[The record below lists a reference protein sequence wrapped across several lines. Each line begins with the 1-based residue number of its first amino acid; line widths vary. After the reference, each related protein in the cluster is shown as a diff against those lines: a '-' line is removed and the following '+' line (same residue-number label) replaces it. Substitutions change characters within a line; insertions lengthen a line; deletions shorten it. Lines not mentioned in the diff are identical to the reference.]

1 MKNIAIV
8 VVAYNRVTSLNRLLN
23 SLLQADVED
32 APLIIS
38 IDKSNTDTVER
49 FANNFIWPFG
59 EKKVITHDKN
69 LGLRTHILSVGDW
82 LDMYDAIIV
91 LEDDIVVTP
100 GFYRY
105 AVSAYSYYHKDKN
118 IAGISLY
125 NYQFNYQTFE
135 PFEALKTEYDVYFMQ
150 IAMSWGQVWMRDSWK
165 QFYERYKKNC
175 HIQLENIVDIYCFK
189 DWGEKS
195 WLKYHIAYCIE
206 QNKYFVYPY
215 FSYSTNCADKG
226 THIASNLSVFH
237 TSLKWGG
244 SKYGYK
250 FPIFPNGVVYDS
262 YNENVSLYKILN
274 MSSEN
279 LVLDLCDNT
288 KRFDGRRYLLTVKK
302 MNFHIIK
309 KFALEFRPIELNIIM
324 NNWGEGIYLYDLSLP
339 EKMNKESVTLQTV
352 LYRYRIHSIL
362 AILHKIGFKSLLAS
376 FLHKLHRCF

>member
-125 NYQFNYQTFE
+125 N
-135 PFEALKTEYDVYFMQ
+135 
-150 IAMSWGQVWMRDSWK
+150 
-165 QFYERYKKNC
+165 
-175 HIQLENIVDIYCFK
+175 
-189 DWGEKS
+189 
-195 WLKYHIAYCIE
+195 
-206 QNKYFVYPY
+206 
-215 FSYSTNCADKG
+215 
-226 THIASNLSVFH
+226 
-237 TSLKWGG
+237 
-244 SKYGYK
+244 
-250 FPIFPNGVVYDS
+250 
-262 YNENVSLYKILN
+262 
-274 MSSEN
+274 
-279 LVLDLCDNT
+279 
-288 KRFDGRRYLLTVKK
+288 
-302 MNFHIIK
+302 
-309 KFALEFRPIELNIIM
+309 
-324 NNWGEGIYLYDLSLP
+324 
-339 EKMNKESVTLQTV
+339 
-352 LYRYRIHSIL
+352 
-362 AILHKIGFKSLLAS
+362 
-376 FLHKLHRCF
+376 